1 MKRISE
7 LFKCPQCFN
16 HRLQEVRINVTVTTA
31 VEMLGGAGDVQYGEQ
46 TTRGRHHGTISVHRL
61 RMGCSRCDNS
71 RGTVRFLTSPES
83 PCRP

>member
-46 TTRGRHHGTISVHRL
+46 TREDGT
-61 RMGCSRCDNS
+61 ME
-71 RGTVRFLTSPES
+71 RFQCIDCGWAVPDATTAGELYDLLTCPES